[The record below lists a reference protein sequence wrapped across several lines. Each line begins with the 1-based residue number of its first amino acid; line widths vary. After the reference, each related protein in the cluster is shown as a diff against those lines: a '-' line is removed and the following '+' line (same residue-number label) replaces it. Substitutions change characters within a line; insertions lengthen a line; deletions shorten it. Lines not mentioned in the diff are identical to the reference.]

1 MKKIIIASVT
11 SLMLLST
18 NANAGYVVPKEAV
31 KTEVANG
38 NYAAGND
45 VLIANE
51 NAGATETVNTVIN
64 KEHKKGFFSKIFKGG
79 GSDSIP
85 KPLYVVLAILGL
97 GWLAMGINDNFEGW
111 DWVISLV
118 LYLLAYIPGLIYTLI
133 MMKNYY

>member
-18 NANAGYVVPKEAV
+18 NANAGYVVTKEPV

-79 GSDSIP
+79 GSDNIP
-85 KPLYVVLAILGL
+85 MPLYVVMSIFFL
-97 GWLAMGINDNFEGW
+97 GWLAMGINDNFKGW
-111 DWVISLV
+111 DWVISLA
-118 LYLLAYIPGLIYTLI
+118 LYILAYIPGLIYTLI